1 MFFFIASNSKM
12 QTKEKGCVKKLKKVK
27 KKSLL
32 MKTVIFWNEQVVV
45 M

>member
-1 MFFFIASNSKM
+1 LR
-12 QTKEKGCVKKLKKVK
+12 EKIKKVK

-32 MKTVIFWNEQVVV
+32 MKTVIFYKEQVVV